1 MSKVSCFLT
10 KNPSIRGEEAA
21 DAPTQTVNAKTNRLT
36 IDHLAIHI
44 RGAMLQIWHQAGP
57 LAQFEIGAKL
67 TSASTLCHIPN
78 GLVPNLSGT

>member
-21 DAPTQTVNAKTNRLT
+21 DAPTQTVNTKTKRLT

-44 RGAMLQIWHQAGP
+44 EALCFRYGI
-57 LAQFEIGAKL
+57 KL
-67 TSASTLCHIPN
+67 VRWPN
-78 GLVPNLSGT
+78 SR